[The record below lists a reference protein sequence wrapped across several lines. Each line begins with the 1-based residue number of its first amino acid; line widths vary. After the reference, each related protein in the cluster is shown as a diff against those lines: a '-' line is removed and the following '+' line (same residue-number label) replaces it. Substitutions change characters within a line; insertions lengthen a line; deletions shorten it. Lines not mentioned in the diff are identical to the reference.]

1 MKFFLLP
8 AVTIVLLLT
17 ACDDHSDKVTTVNKN
32 GGIEVSLSTAH
43 LNTAKDL
50 LTTHYTVWDKGIKVK
65 EFDKR
70 DTIPALGMATTEG
83 EDDNGNNQ
91 DITVKKDYEFY
102 VTVK

>member
-8 AVTIVLLLT
+8 AVAIVLLLT
-17 ACDDHSDKVTTVNKN
+17 ACDDHSDKTTTLNKK

-43 LNTAKDL
+43 LDTAKDL
-50 LTTHYTVWDKGIKVK
+50 LTTHYIVWDNGVKVK

>member
-8 AVTIVLLLT
+8 AVAIVLLLT
-17 ACDDHSDKVTTVNKN
+17 ACDDHSDKTTTLNKK

-43 LNTAKDL
+43 LDTTRDL

>member
-17 ACDDHSDKVTTVNKN
+17 ACDDHSDKVTTVDKN

>member
-8 AVTIVLLLT
+8 AVTIFLLLT